1 MKFSAVILSLGLLL
15 TSCGHRMHWSE
26 RAAQDRIMLVRESP
40 PTLGHRR
47 LAYQSVAHPDLG
59 RFLGRQGTPDFIAE
73 TSAENRQ
80 YMVLYYLDRKKAY
93 ACRSWRHEPE
103 AIEFAGPYD
112 ITSKE
117 VELLGELKKNASE
130 IPDSGIAAG
139 RLLIP

>member
-1 MKFSAVILSLGLLL
+1 MKLFAILLLIGLLL
-15 TSCGHRMHWSE
+15 PSCGHRMHWSE
-26 RAAQDRIMLVRESP
+26 RAAQDRIMLVRENP

-47 LAYQSVAHPDLG
+47 LDYQSVAHPDLG
-59 RFLGRQGTPDFIAE
+59 LFLSRKGRPDFIAE

-80 YMVLYYLDRKKAY
+80 YLVLYYLEREQAF
-93 ACRSWRHEPE
+93 ACRSWRHEPN

-112 ITSKE
+112 ITEKE
-117 VELLGELKKNASE
+117 VELLEELKKNASE